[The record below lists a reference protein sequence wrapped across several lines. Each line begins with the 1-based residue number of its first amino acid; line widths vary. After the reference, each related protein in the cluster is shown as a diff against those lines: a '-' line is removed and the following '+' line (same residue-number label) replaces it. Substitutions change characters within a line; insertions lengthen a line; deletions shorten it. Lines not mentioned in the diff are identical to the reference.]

1 MKNESN
7 TKEGVKGRCISMK
20 SKSYRR
26 NTGLRTAPY
35 KTVANTRA
43 WFTPFCLREKIDEIK
58 ALKQNKD
65 PVNMTQTQLKIVD
78 GKLCLVKE
86 IQDQRVQ
93 IKPVFEV

>member
-1 MKNESN
+1 MKNENN

-20 SKSYRR
+20 SKSYKR

-35 KTVANTRA
+35 KTVADTKA
-43 WFTPFCLREKIDEIK
+43 WFTPFCLRERINTIK
-58 ALKQNKD
+58 PKENNN
-65 PVNMTQTQLKIVD
+65 PVSMTQTQLKIVD

-86 IQDQRVQ
+86 IQDSRVQ